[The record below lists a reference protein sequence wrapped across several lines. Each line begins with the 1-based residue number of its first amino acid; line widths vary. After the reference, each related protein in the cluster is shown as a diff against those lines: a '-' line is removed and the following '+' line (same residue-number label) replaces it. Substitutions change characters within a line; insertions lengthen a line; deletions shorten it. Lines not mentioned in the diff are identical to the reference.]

1 MGIVFRQSVKT
12 SIVVFTGALLGA
24 LSIWLSTKYIPQR
37 QYGFINNLTRWAMML
52 SVFTPFGLNNTL
64 AVFIHR
70 YNNED
75 NKRKMLLTICLVVPL
90 VITLFVSA
98 IYFLIPEWILHHF
111 QPEDRPLMRM
121 YYVWLPVYTVLFV
134 YMTMLEQ
141 YLCSQMKVAISS
153 FMREVLLRVINIV
166 LILLFAFQY
175 VTFSTL
181 VMGTVFIYF
190 VPVLIF
196 VLISYNTKGFGLSFN
211 LNSFTGA
218 EYKEILHF
226 SWYHYLYNISM
237 MLLAFMDAL
246 LIPLYDVKGFS
257 TLAVYAVAIFFISL
271 INMPS
276 KAFMQASLSALA
288 NAFAE
293 KDIEKAKDIFVRSSI
308 NLLIPTL
315 GVVVI
320 MCCNLENAVAI
331 IGNGRNYSGLIP
343 VFLVL
348 LIGQLINIGTGMND
362 QVLSITN
369 YYKFNFYVS
378 LGISAILYFLIR
390 YLVPRYGIYGA
401 AWASTLALAIYNLLK
416 FYFVWKKLD
425 MQPFSSKTLLAI
437 MAALPALAAGLLFPY
452 FFNPDRHVYIHT
464 FIDAI
469 MRSSIIVVVYVLML
483 LWLKPSKDLQ
493 EYIASVRKDKRLF

>member
-24 LSIWLSTKYIPQR
+24 LSIWLSTRYVAQR

-75 NKRKMLLTICLVVPL
+75 AKRKMLLTICMVVPL
-90 VITLFVSA
+90 GITLIISA
-98 IYFLIPEWILHHF
+98 IYFLVPAWVLRHF
-111 QPEDRPLMRM
+111 QPEDRPLMQA
-121 YYVWLPVYTVLFV
+121 YYVWLPVYTLLFV

-153 FMREVLLRVINIV
+153 FMREVLLRVINIA

-175 VTFSTL
+175 VTFSVL
-181 VMGTVFIYF
+181 VVGTVFIYF

-196 VLISYNTKGFGLSFN
+196 FLISYNTKGFGFSTN
-211 LNSFTGA
+211 LDSFTSV

-246 LIPLYDVKGFS
+246 LIPLYDIRGFS
-257 TLAVYAVAIFFISL
+257 ALAVYAVAIYFISL

-293 KDIEKAKDIFVRSSI
+293 KNIEKAKDIFIRSSI

-315 GVVVI
+315 GIVVI

-331 IGNGRNYSGLIP
+331 IGSGRNYSGLIP

-369 YYKFNFYVS
+369 YYKFNFYV
-378 LGISAILYFLIR
+378 
-390 YLVPRYGIYGA
+390 
-401 AWASTLALAIYNLLK
+401 
-416 FYFVWKKLD
+416 
-425 MQPFSSKTLLAI
+425 
-437 MAALPALAAGLLFPY
+437 
-452 FFNPDRHVYIHT
+452 
-464 FIDAI
+464 
-469 MRSSIIVVVYVLML
+469 
-483 LWLKPSKDLQ
+483 
-493 EYIASVRKDKRLF
+493 